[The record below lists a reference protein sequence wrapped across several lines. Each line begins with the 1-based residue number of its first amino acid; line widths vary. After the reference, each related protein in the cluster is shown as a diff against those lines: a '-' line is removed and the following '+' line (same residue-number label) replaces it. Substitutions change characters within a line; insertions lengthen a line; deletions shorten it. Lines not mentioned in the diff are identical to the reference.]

1 MKSETKIGLG
11 ISVGIVILIVAYMIG
26 MPYYSVWEEG
36 MSGRAKLAHANF
48 SKEVQVAESRAKEE
62 SAAYLAH
69 AEVIAARGL
78 DSAVRIVGGGLNE
91 NPNYLRYLFIKELK
105 ETQNQVIYL
114 PTEAGLPILEANRFK
129 SPLQTQQP

>member
-1 MKSETKIGLG
+1 MTKEAKVGLS
-11 ISVGIVILIVAYMIG
+11 IVVGIITIILLYMFAGPEYTIW
-26 MPYYSVWEEG
+26 SEG
-36 MSGRAKLAHANF
+36 MAGRAKLSHANF
-48 SKEVQVAESRAKEE
+48 SKEVQVAEAKAKEE

-78 DSAVRIVGGGLNE
+78 DSAVRIVGGGLNS
-91 NPNYLRYLFIKELK
+91 NPDYLRYLFIKELK

-129 SPLQTQQP
+129 PPTVQP